1 MKFKLA
7 GDKNE
12 PMEIKEYLEEVV
24 LTQGWID
31 LRLKSN

>member
-12 PMEIKEYLEEVV
+12 PMEIKKVPGRNG
-24 LTQGWID
+24 TNRGM
-31 LRLKSN
+31 K